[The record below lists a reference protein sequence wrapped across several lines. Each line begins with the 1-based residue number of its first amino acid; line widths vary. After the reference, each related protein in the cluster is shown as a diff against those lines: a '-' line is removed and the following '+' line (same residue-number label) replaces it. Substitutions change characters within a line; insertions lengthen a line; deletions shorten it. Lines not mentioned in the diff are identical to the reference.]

1 MFTELSKQEAII
13 IDAGGVLNGNPS
25 VSDYLWYAACG
36 AAAGSGPAGFVVG
49 AIFAF
54 IGFLLF

>member
-1 MFTELSKQEAII
+1 MFTELSKQELIT

-25 VSDYLWYAACG
+25 VSDYLWYGACV
-36 AAAGSGPAGFVVG
+36 AAAGSGPAGLVVG
-49 AIFAF
+49 GIMAV